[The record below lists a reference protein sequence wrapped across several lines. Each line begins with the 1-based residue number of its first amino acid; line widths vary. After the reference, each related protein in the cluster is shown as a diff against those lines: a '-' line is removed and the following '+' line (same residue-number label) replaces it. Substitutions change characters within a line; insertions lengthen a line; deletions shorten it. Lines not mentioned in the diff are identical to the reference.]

1 MASCMGHVSPVRA
14 YSLWAGLCPEKF
26 VKLKTK
32 NYKQKVG
39 KLNSDFEFLFL
50 LLLFF
55 CRFSLVSSIYQS
67 LLLMTKVQ
75 AHFGIQ
81 QLGCAPATTMDSA

>member
-1 MASCMGHVSPVRA
+1 MTLPIKDFFPVIYA
-14 YSLWAGLCPEKF
+14 LKLVVNENDKSIFKLLSQPSQKIKF
-26 VKLKTK
+26 R
-32 NYKQKVG
+32 
-39 KLNSDFEFLFL
+39 FLIFVFVVT
-50 LLLFF
+50 FF